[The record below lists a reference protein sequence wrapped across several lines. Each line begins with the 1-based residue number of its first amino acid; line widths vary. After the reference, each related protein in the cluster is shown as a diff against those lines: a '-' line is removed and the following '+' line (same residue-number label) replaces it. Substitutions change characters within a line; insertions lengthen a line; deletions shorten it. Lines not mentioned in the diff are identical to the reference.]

1 MWHTTGTGTGAG
13 AGAGTAEGQL
23 ATASVFDLEHLLA
36 TLLHVRSSNCCC
48 LQDLSCS
55 YIKFLGDVYA
65 AQPLQLRFSFCF
77 AFAFAFALLLL
88 LLLDVVVA
96 VALVLVA
103 VAAAAIMLL

>member
-1 MWHTTGTGTGAG
+1 MWHTTGTGAG
-13 AGAGTAEGQL
+13 AGAAAEGQQL

-55 YIKFLGDVYA
+55 HIKFLGDVYA
-65 AQPLQLRFSFCF
+65 AQASQPRFSFC
-77 AFAFAFALLLL
+77 FAFAFALLLL
-88 LLLDVVVA
+88 LLHVVVA

-103 VAAAAIMLL
+103 AAAAIMLL

>member
-77 AFAFAFALLLL
+77 AFAFALLL

-103 VAAAAIMLL
+103 AAAAIMLL

>member
-77 AFAFAFALLLL
+77 AFAFGLLL